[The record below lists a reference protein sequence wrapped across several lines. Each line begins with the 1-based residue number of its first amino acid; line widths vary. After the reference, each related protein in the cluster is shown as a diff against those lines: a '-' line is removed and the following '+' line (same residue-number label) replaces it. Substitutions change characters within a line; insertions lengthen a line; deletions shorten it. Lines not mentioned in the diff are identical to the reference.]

1 MKPRNI
7 IRSVGVGAGVLLLVA
22 LLGYALG
29 PTPDYESVDPIIDPI
44 DININELEAYIN
56 NKEGSV
62 EGIKKDNEARIIW
75 ADSSQQKTSFS
86 VVYLHGFSA
95 SQEEGDPLH
104 ESFAQRYGFNLFLS
118 RLAGHGL
125 QDSSSFEH
133 LTPSDLME
141 SAKEAIA
148 IGRVLGDKVIVMS
161 CSTGG
166 TLSAYLAA
174 YNPGMIHSQF
184 MYSPNIDIRDPMS
197 EMLTMPWG
205 YEIARMSLGGE
216 RNLISYSPQRMQ
228 YWNDAYHINGLI
240 AIKALIEETM
250 NEETFRKI
258 EQPLFL
264 GYYYKDEEHQDGIV
278 SVDRMKTFFQ
288 QVSTPSDLKRE
299 VAFPDAGRHVITSY
313 LTSEDIEDVMNET
326 FDFAETVLGFKPILK
341 EN

>member
-1 MKPRNI
+1 MNFIKSI
-7 IRSVGVGAGVLLLVA
+7 GIAAGALVLIA

-29 PTPDYESVDPIIDPI
+29 PTPEYESVDPIIGPL
-44 DININELEAYIN
+44 DINIDELDKYIST
-56 NKEGSV
+56 KEGSV
-62 EGIKKDNEARIIW
+62 EGMKKDNEARIIW

-86 VVYLHGFSA
+86 LVYLHGFSA

-125 QDSSSFEH
+125 QDSSSFES

-148 IGRVLGDKVIVMS
+148 IGRILGDEVIVMS

-174 YNPGMIHSQF
+174 HNPGMIHSQF

-205 YEIARMSLGGE
+205 FEIARMSFGGE
-216 RNLISYSPQRMQ
+216 RNHITYTPQRMQ
-228 YWNDAYHINGLI
+228 YWNDSYHINGLI

-250 NEETFRKI
+250 VKETFEKI

-264 GYYYKDEEHQDGIV
+264 GYYYRDEENQDDIV

-288 QVSTPSDLKRE
+288 QVSTPAELKRE
-299 VAFPDAGRHVITSY
+299 VAFPNAGRHVITSY
-313 LTSEDIEDVMNET
+313 MASEDMEGVMNET
-326 FDFAETVLGFKPILK
+326 FDFAESILGFKPLK
-341 EN
+341 KSN

>member
-1 MKPRNI
+1 MKFVKSI
-7 IRSVGVGAGVLLLVA
+7 GIGAGALVLFA

-29 PTPDYESVDPIIDPI
+29 PTPQYESVDPIIGPI
-44 DININELEAYIN
+44 EIKINELEEYIRT
-56 NKEGSV
+56 KEGAV
-62 EGIKKDNEARIIW
+62 EGMKKDNEARIIW

-125 QDSSSFEH
+125 QDSSSFEK

-148 IGRVLGDKVIVMS
+148 IGRILGDEVIVMS

-174 YNPGMIHSQF
+174 HNPGMIHSQF

-205 YEIARMSLGGE
+205 YEIARMSFGGE
-216 RNLISYSPQRMQ
+216 RNHITYTPQRMQ

-240 AIKALIEETM
+240 ATKALIEETM
-250 NEETFRKI
+250 VEETFKKI
-258 EQPLFL
+258 EQPLFI
-264 GYYYKDEEHQDGIV
+264 GYYYRDEENQDDIV
-278 SVDRMKTFFQ
+278 SVDRMKDFFQ
-288 QVSTPSDLKRE
+288 QVSTPSDQKKE
-299 VAFPDAGRHVITSY
+299 VSFPDAGRHVITSY
-313 LTSEDIEDVMNET
+313 MTSEDMEGVMNET
-326 FDFAETVLGFKPILK
+326 FDFAESVLGFKPLQK
-341 EN
+341 SN